1 MNIFYEILAL
11 LSRFVIWII
20 SSLGYTG
27 IVVAMAIESAC
38 IPLPSEVIMPFSGY
52 LVSQGSF
59 TLWGVS
65 LAGAVGCTLGS
76 AVAYVAGA
84 YGVRPFILKYGRY
97 VLITPHE
104 LDRADR
110 WFARYGMAATF
121 ISRLLPVIRTF
132 ISLPAGIAGVPF
144 VPFLIYAFLGSLP
157 WCWVLAYIGM
167 LLGEHWDRVG
177 SVLHSLDVLIVAV
190 LAGGAVWFLW
200 RHWPRRTPRP
210 EEKESQ
216 P

>member
-1 MNIFYEILAL
+1 MDVFRQILVL
-11 LSRFVIWII
+11 LSTFVIWII

-52 LVSQGSF
+52 LVSQGRFS
-59 TLWGVS
+59 LWGVS
-65 LAGAVGCTLGS
+65 LAGALGCTLGS
-76 AVAYVAGA
+76 AVAYAAGA
-84 YGVRPFILKYGRY
+84 YGGRPFILKYGRY
-97 VLITPHE
+97 FLISSHE

-132 ISLPAGIAGVPF
+132 ISLPAGIARVP
-144 VPFLIYAFLGSLP
+144 VIPFLAYAFLGSLP
-157 WCWVLAYIGM
+157 WSWALAYVGM

-177 SVLHSLDVLIVAV
+177 GVLHSLDVVIV
-190 LAGGAVWFLW
+190 LALTAGVAWFLW
-200 RHWPRRTPRP
+200 RHWPRRIPQP
-210 EEKESQ
+210 EQE
-216 P
+216 

>member
-1 MNIFYEILAL
+1 MDIFYEILAL

-20 SSLGYTG
+20 GSLGYVG

-52 LVSQGSF
+52 LVSQGRF

-65 LAGAVGCTLGS
+65 LAGALGCTLGS
-76 AVAYVAGA
+76 AVAYAAGA
-84 YGVRPFILKYGRY
+84 YGGRPFILKYGRY
-97 VLITPHE
+97 LLITPHE
-104 LDRADR
+104 LNRADR

-144 VPFLIYAFLGSLP
+144 LPFLFYAFLGSLP
-157 WCWVLAYIGM
+157 WSFALAYVGV

-177 SVLHSLDVLIVAV
+177 SVLHSLDVFIVA
-190 LAGGAVWFLW
+190 LLIAGAAWFLW
-200 RHWPRRTPRP
+200 RHWPRRLPQR
-210 EEKESQ
+210 EGK
-216 P
+216 

>member
-1 MNIFYEILAL
+1 MDLFYKILVL
-11 LSRFVIWII
+11 LSTFVIWII

-52 LVSQGSF
+52 LVSQGRF

-65 LAGAVGCTLGS
+65 LAGALGCTLGS

-84 YGVRPFILKYGRY
+84 YGGRPFILKYGRY
-97 VLITPHE
+97 FFITAHE
-104 LDRADR
+104 MDRADR

-132 ISLPAGIAGVPF
+132 ISLPAGIARVPL
-144 VPFLIYAFLGSLP
+144 VPFLLYAFLGSLP
-157 WCWVLAYIGM
+157 WSWALAYVGM

-177 SVLHSLDVLIVAV
+177 GVLHSLDVVVVVA
-190 LAGGAVWFLW
+190 LAAGAVWFVW
-200 RHWPRRTPRP
+200 RHWPRRAPQP
-210 EEKESQ
+210 EEE
-216 P
+216 